1 MKLLFENWRK
11 YLKEADDPD
20 PQQVYY
26 AQQVHRLITSDDPA
40 TVEQGYEL
48 ALLGIEDIY
57 AKAENLAVEDLKR
70 SFFELLTTDE
80 DPDSGN
86 VFIHETPEKI
96 KQIKE
101 LRKKA
106 SEIQTKEDIE
116 SFIPAYLS
124 LIESLAFSPQDSFFH
139 PDPHGHQPDGGYPLK
154 DFFDPT
160 INTFENVWVRYY
172 LKELIEDKY
181 L

>member
-11 YLKEADDPD
+11 FLKEAADP
-20 PQQVYY
+20 Y
-26 AQQVHRLITSDDPA
+26 AQQVYKLITNDDPD
-40 TVEQGYEL
+40 TVEQGYSL
-48 ALLGIEDIY
+48 APLAIEDIY
-57 AKAENLAVEDLKR
+57 AEAENLAVKDLKR

-80 DPDSGN
+80 DPDWGN
-86 VFIHETPEKI
+86 VFRDETPEKI

-124 LIESLAFSPQDSFFH
+124 LIESLSAPMNGSFVH
-139 PDPHGHQPDGGYPLK
+139 PDGTNEDDTYPLK

-172 LKELIEDKY
+172 LKKLIEDKY
-181 L
+181 LQGA